1 MQAICDYLAY
11 QGVHYIKPEK
21 AGPLAGEMAELRSLA
36 QSARKEFQELSQLLT
51 AQVAPFQ
58 SEGVSQWMNQAQ
70 ICRPHFWSYFRLPS
84 DGLSSPT
91 FAIRLYGQGEEA
103 GISVEVSFV
112 ERKKL
117 DSSLI
122 EQNRVLQVP
131 IQPPVYYRVQEG
143 DSFTDLAGDENNRQ
157 TLLEQVTSGQ
167 VRKVLVKLNFP
178 LLEDME
184 EMSSQLAHGFT
195 QLQPYF
201 QATKISD

>member
-1 MQAICDYLAY
+1 MQAIRDYLAY

-36 QSARKEFQELSQLLT
+36 QSARKEFQEISRLLT

-84 DGLSSPT
+84 DALSSPT
-91 FAIRLYGQGEEA
+91 YAIRLYGQGEQA

-112 ERKKL
+112 ERKKSDL
-117 DSSLI
+117 SLI

-131 IQPPVYYRVQEG
+131 IQSPVYYRVQEG
-143 DSFTDLAGDENNRQ
+143 DSFTDLAGNESNRQ
-157 TLLEQVTSGQ
+157 TLLKQVTSGQ

-184 EMSSQLAHGFT
+184 EMVSQLAQGFT